1 MLLFEQILG
10 GMIVFNSKDMASTI
24 QNFTAGY
31 DAFIAKGIPAALGIQ
46 QNVLNT
52 PMGKCFTVGFMWSSG
67 DLDEGRKNLDQIASL
82 GQVLFN
88 GVKETTVPEWLETI
102 AKFVPQ
108 HAYGR
113 DCTISLRKLTEEV
126 TTIIGRE
133 IAQMP
138 EDRATLL
145 SIHQMR
151 GPSEAAQTNSV
162 FGSRTAH
169 YCIEFIAT
177 ASEQEKTQAG
187 WDWAVRFR
195 GALRETDQQNILT
208 STYISL
214 TPPEEANSAVIYGD
228 NWDNMVEIKKEY
240 DPKNVF
246 KHALPKFT
254 EVATNGDV

>member
-1 MLLFEQILG
+1 
-10 GMIVFNSKDMASTI
+10 MIVFNSKDMASTI

-31 DAFIAKGIPAALGIQ
+31 DNFMAKRIPAALGIQ

-52 PMGKCFTVGFMWSSG
+52 PMGKCFAVGFMWSSG
-67 DLDEGRKNLDQIASL
+67 DLDEGRKNLDQIASF

-88 GVKETTVPEWLETI
+88 GVKETTVPEWMDTI

-108 HAYGR
+108 FAYGR
-113 DCTISLRKLTEEV
+113 DCCISVRKLTEEV
-126 TTIIGRE
+126 TNIISRE
-133 IAQMP
+133 IPEMP
-138 EDRATLL
+138 EDPATLL
-145 SIHQMR
+145 AIHQMR
-151 GPSEAAQTNSV
+151 GPSEAAQANSV
-162 FGSRTAH
+162 FGARTAH

-177 ASEQEKTQAG
+177 ASEQERTQAG

-195 GALRETDQQNILT
+195 GALRETDRQNILT

-214 TPPEEANSAVIYGD
+214 TPPEEANSAAIYGD
-228 NWDNMVEIKKEY
+228 NWENMVEIKKEY

-254 EVATNGDV
+254 VAAINGEV